1 MKYCCTVKYNRYFI
15 WFVHIDNVMVRCVY
29 LVNCDAVDASFFDS
43 FLAQLW
49 STYSLIYGLHIS
61 LKVWIFEKLFSDDIS
76 LLTARSLL
84 HGKAVFS
91 FLDNNLIL
99 KRLFFNKVLVSR
111 IFKALLWLASTL
123 NLRVSEEYE
132 KSLFSHSFPVLC
144 KFTLPIFWEL
154 YEFLL
159 HPKYLR
165 NINLK
170 CLCFPILFPYYG
182 NPLFCLGN

>member
-1 MKYCCTVKYNRYFI
+1 MFLWKSGFLKKIF
-15 WFVHIDNVMVRCVY
+15 WWHKSF
-29 LVNCDAVDASFFDS
+29 NCKTR
-43 FLAQLW
+43 L
-49 STYSLIYGLHIS
+49 Y
-61 LKVWIFEKLFSDDIS
+61 
-76 LLTARSLL
+76 
-84 HGKAVFS
+84 GKAVFS

-99 KRLFFNKVLVSR
+99 KRLFFNKVIVSR

-123 NLRVSEEYE
+123 NLRVSEEYG

>member
-1 MKYCCTVKYNRYFI
+1 MKYCCSVKYNRYFI

-29 LVNCDAVDASFFDS
+29 LVACDAVDASFFDS

-99 KRLFFNKVLVSR
+99 KRLFFNKVIVSR

-123 NLRVSEEYE
+123 NLRVSEEYG
-132 KSLFSHSFPVLC
+132 KSMFSHSFPVLC
-144 KFTLPIFWEL
+144 KS
-154 YEFLL
+154 
-159 HPKYLR
+159 
-165 NINLK
+165 
-170 CLCFPILFPYYG
+170 LFPYFE
-182 NPLFCLGN
+182 NCMNFCFTRNI